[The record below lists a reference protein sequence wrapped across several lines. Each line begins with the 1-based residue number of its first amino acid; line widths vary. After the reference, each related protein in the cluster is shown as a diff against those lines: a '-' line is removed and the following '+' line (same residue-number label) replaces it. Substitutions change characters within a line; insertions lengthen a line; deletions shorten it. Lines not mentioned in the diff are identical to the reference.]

1 MSKKAGG
8 AKKGDA
14 PEGDVKVVARN
25 KKAGFDFTIEER
37 FEAGLVLTGRA

>member
-8 AKKGDA
+8 AKGGGRA
-14 PEGDVKVVARN
+14 AEPGVQVVARN

-37 FEAGLVLTGRA
+37 DWCLPAAR